1 MNKIFN
7 YEENETR
14 AALWALQ
21 EESNPIINDSDEEG
35 SWLLCAYASG
45 LISRIRRQ
53 NEELA
58 ERISYSDIE
67 IAFARYAAENED
79 KKEMLVELLELM
91 QDGKYDS
98 RLYAIQR
105 HLQDNSSAFNEL
117 PPAMPSIAL
126 CEFENIPSQLF
137 DFVAGKDINS
147 RKLQLKDIIDD
158 LKDEVTKV
166 INRKEKPGNDTLV
179 SVLKNYYTNHEL
191 TFIPS
196 RKAYTTFFAPVIN
209 LTAKGSFDNFRT
221 KMNEKFPRLES
232 ME

>member
-7 YEENETR
+7 YDEHETR

-21 EESNPIINDSDEEG
+21 EESYPTINQDDEAA
-35 SWLLCAYASG
+35 SLLLCAHASG

-53 NEELA
+53 NGELS

-91 QDGKYDS
+91 QDGKYDN

-126 CEFENIPSQLF
+126 SEFENLPSQLF
-137 DFVAGKDINS
+137 DFVAGKDINA
-147 RKLQLKDIIDD
+147 KKQKLKDVIDD

-166 INRKEKPGNDTLV
+166 IKRSEKPGNDTLV
-179 SVLKNYYTNHEL
+179 SVLRNYYTNHDL
-191 TFIPS
+191 TLIPS
-196 RKAYTTFFAPVIN
+196 RKTYTTFFAPVIN

-221 KMNEKFPRLES
+221 KIKEKFPRLES